1 MVAHLVVAVQTL
13 TKTLL
18 KIAAGL
24 LVLGVLGWT
33 GGFVYWHLR
42 ITKALRTWQTP
53 RALRVLSS
61 TNPQDPFPVLKDA
74 GCRALPYCVGAID
87 PSNDLTVNNEI
98 LALIRDCIRSPHVTF
113 QITNHIVEQ
122 VGENAAKADADLL
135 LKCELE
141 KQDTEEVRATKCRRV
156 HQWWNE
162 RGRTFHQWWR
172 LWSSRC
178 GE

>member
-1 MVAHLVVAVQTL
+1 MVAHLVVAMQRL

-24 LVLGVLGWT
+24 LVLGVLCWIGA
-33 GGFVYWHLR
+33 FLYWHLK
-42 ITKALRTWQTP
+42 ITKAIRTLEASPKLLR
-53 RALRVLSS
+53 
-61 TNPQDPFPVLKDA
+61 QDPSCGLNDA
-74 GCRALPYCVGAID
+74 GCRALPYCVRAMD
-87 PSNDLTVNNEI
+87 PSNDPAFNSEVL
-98 LALIRDCIRSPHVTF
+98 LLIRGWIRSPHVTYR
-113 QITNHIVEQ
+113 ITHHIVEQ
-122 VGENAAKADADLL
+122 IGENAAKADADLL
-135 LKCELE
+135 LTCEIQQ
-141 KQDTEEVRATKCRRV
+141 QDAEETRALKCRRV

>member
-1 MVAHLVVAVQTL
+1 VVAHLVVAVQTL

-24 LVLGVLGWT
+24 LVLGVLCWIGT
-33 GGFVYWHLR
+33 FLYWHFR
-42 ITKALRTWQTP
+42 ITKSLRSLQASP
-53 RALRVLSS
+53 RILR
-61 TNPQDPFPVLKDA
+61 QDPSCGLKDA

-87 PSNDLTVNNEI
+87 PSNDLTFNSEI
-98 LALIRDCIRSPHVTF
+98 LALIRGWIRSLHVEYR
-113 QITNHIVEQ
+113 ITNHIVEQ

-135 LKCELE
+135 LKCEIRE
-141 KQDTEEVRATKCRRV
+141 QDTEETRALKCRRV

-162 RGRTFHQWWR
+162 RGRTFHRWWR